1 MRWTL
6 FTCINRTDRA
16 EELTIDG
23 RPVVPVTRCS
33 RAFGVRCGT
42 DISFTPVW
50 PKMTTA
56 GPIAVQAV
64 PTTLSETVA
73 SPHPERP
80 APTPPPL
87 QRPAVVH
94 PAAIKPPF
102 APHTVPP
109 PPSSARDDAARSAA
123 RMGIA
128 TGAGALTHRNWTCW
142 SSTRSARHSADR
154 TTRDGRASVTAAGR
168 RPHTPHRHAWALE
181 LHVPLGRPPRPPGQ
195 HDRSVERTRPGAP
208 GGALCA
214 AYHLGACIDEG
225 AEPAGG
231 AERILLEAMAVT
243 YHSPAP

>member
-94 PAAIKPPF
+94 PAAIIPPF
-102 APHTVPP
+102 APHTVPTP
-109 PPSSARDDAARSAA
+109 PTRFYAPAIFGTRRRGTERRAHGDRHGSRRANPPQLDLLVLHPLC
-123 RMGIA
+123 A
-128 TGAGALTHRNWTCW
+128 TFCG
-142 SSTRSARHSADR
+142 SYY
-154 TTRDGRASVTAAGR
+154 AGR
-168 RPHTPHRHAWALE
+168 
-181 LHVPLGRPPRPPGQ
+181 PG
-195 HDRSVERTRPGAP
+195 
-208 GGALCA
+208 
-214 AYHLGACIDEG
+214 
-225 AEPAGG
+225 
-231 AERILLEAMAVT
+231 
-243 YHSPAP
+243 